1 MFLKMKTINPN
12 LRNSQLLSKYFVDYI
27 NTNTFRHTPLTD
39 MLCNITYLLNL
50 IKSSDVCRG
59 YFSTGSVTFLI
70 VPRTFLFRAAAFNR
84 SAKNSTFGFRANV
97 ILKI

>member
-1 MFLKMKTINPN
+1 MQRS
-12 LRNSQLLSKYFVDYI
+12 LRYFVDYS
-27 NTNTFRHTPLTD
+27 NTNTLKYTQLMD
-39 MLCNITYLLNL
+39 MLCNTTYLLNL

-70 VPRTFLFRAAAFNR
+70 LPRTFLFRAAAFNR